1 MFLIKGWIETNYKY
15 AKGEGIGIALPHK
28 WKGNKMFFSYLTQF

>member
-28 WKGNKMFFSYLTQF
+28 